1 MPANFLTL
9 PAHSISTDIEKHDG
23 MLTNFLERF
32 VLFFVGIS
40 FPGASREAVEDQVG
54 SQVDFLMVLKAPF
67 KKMNVSTLREPH
79 YLLCF

>member
-23 MLTNFLERF
+23 MPANFLERF

-40 FPGASREAVEDQVG
+40 FRWTSRAAVEDQVG
-54 SQVDFLMVLKAPF
+54 SQVDFLMVLRTPLGK
-67 KKMNVSTLREPH
+67 
-79 YLLCF
+79 